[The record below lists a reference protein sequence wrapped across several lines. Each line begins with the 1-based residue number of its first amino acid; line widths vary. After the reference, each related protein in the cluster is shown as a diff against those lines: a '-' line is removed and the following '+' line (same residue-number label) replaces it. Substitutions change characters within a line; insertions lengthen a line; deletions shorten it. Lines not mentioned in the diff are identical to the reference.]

1 MISTLPTP
9 AETDIAPAATNLLI
23 NNRWVP
29 SESGR
34 TFATINP
41 STGEEICQ
49 VAEADAAD
57 VDKAVKAAR
66 AAFEQGPWKK
76 MRASERG
83 RLLHRLADLIE
94 KDSETLETI
103 RRFSTAQH
111 GFRAIPNSRTSNEL
125 RCPFAART

>member
-1 MISTLPTP
+1 MASVMTSQVPPSVASTPTR
-9 AETDIAPAATNLLI
+9 LLI
-23 NNRWVP
+23 NNRWVN
-29 SESGR
+29 SESGK

-57 VDKAVKAAR
+57 VDKAVADAR
-66 AAFEQGPWKK
+66 AAFDQGPWKK

-94 KDSETLETI
+94 QNADQLAHLETLD
-103 RRFSTAQH
+103 
-111 GFRAIPNSRTSNEL
+111 
-125 RCPFAART
+125 